1 MTRTST
7 PKTTG
12 RPHRLLTHHQL
23 IGERLYIHA
32 CLRFLVAGTIVVGAL
47 FARFVVGLDTLDV
60 VGLSV
65 MAGLIAGYNVVVY
78 LLVRYRR
85 SPDRA
90 AEVETRLLAL
100 RHITVIAD
108 YLALAGLVHLVGG
121 IRSPFLAFFLLH
133 VALDGIM
140 LSRTTAAAHS
150 AVAYGLLIGLALGEW
165 LGWLPPRQ
173 PVGAVAGSG
182 PIDGRYVLTVLV
194 VYAILLSLTTFLLT
208 GLADLL
214 RQAEQRLRAA
224 NEHLDQ
230 LSQQRRDFLRVAM
243 HNLKSPVSAVSMIL
257 TNLKNELPGPLN
269 DKQKQMIDRS
279 LFRLAGSNDFL
290 RDVQTLA
297 NIESDDLTRQF
308 QPIDLPR
315 LLGELVEEN
324 RDLAEQRE
332 HALVLDLPDQPLHS
346 PGIER
351 LLREAIAN
359 FITNAIKYTPTGG
372 RIVVQATAENDQ
384 VHVAVR
390 DNGVGISEEDQA
402 RLFRDFVRI
411 RSEHESVKDAPG
423 SGLGLSIARRIIEAH
438 GGTIHVDSQPDQGS
452 TFTVTLPRA

>member
-1 MTRTST
+1 
-7 PKTTG
+7 
-12 RPHRLLTHHQL
+12 
-23 IGERLYIHA
+23 
-32 CLRFLVAGTIVVGAL
+32 
-47 FARFVVGLDTLDV
+47 
-60 VGLSV
+60 
-65 MAGLIAGYNVVVY
+65 
-78 LLVRYRR
+78 
-85 SPDRA
+85 
-90 AEVETRLLAL
+90 
-100 RHITVIAD
+100 
-108 YLALAGLVHLVGG
+108 
-121 IRSPFLAFFLLH
+121 
-133 VALDGIM
+133 
-140 LSRTTAAAHS
+140 
-150 AVAYGLLIGLALGEW
+150 
-165 LGWLPPRQ
+165 
-173 PVGAVAGSG
+173 
-182 PIDGRYVLTVLV
+182 VLTVLV

-214 RQAEQRLRAA
+214 RQSEQRLRQA

-279 LFRLAGSNDFL
+279 LYRLAGSNEFL

-308 QPIDLPR
+308 QPVDLKR

-332 HALVLDLPDQPLHS
+332 HELVLQLPDQPLRS

-359 FITNAIKYTPTGG
+359 FITNAIKYTPAGG
-372 RIVVQATAENDQ
+372 RIVVAAEAGNDRALVMVQ
-384 VHVAVR
+384 
-390 DNGVGISEEDQA
+390 DNGVGISEADQK

-423 SGLGLSIARRIIEAH
+423 SGLGLSIAKRILQAH
-438 GGTIHVDSQPDQGS
+438 GGTITVDSQPAQGS
-452 TFTVTLPRA
+452 TFTIDLPQA